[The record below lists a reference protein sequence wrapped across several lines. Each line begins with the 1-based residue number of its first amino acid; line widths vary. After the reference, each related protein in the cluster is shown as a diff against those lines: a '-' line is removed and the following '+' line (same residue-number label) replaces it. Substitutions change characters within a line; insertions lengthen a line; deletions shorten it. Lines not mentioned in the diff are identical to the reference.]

1 LFYNWQHSKSVL
13 HTIAAMASPTLTI
26 SGKVLGKSQNL
37 FTTWQMDLP
46 EQAATL
52 EALLTQIVITE
63 VIAFQVRQ
71 ADRRLT
77 KVLGLVD
84 IEAGVAVGKVGS
96 GGSELDQ
103 AVDVRGAV
111 ETALQAFKDGFYLV
125 FIDDQQQ
132 EDLTAVV
139 NLKTNSELLFLR
151 LTPLVGG

>member
-1 LFYNWQHSKSVL
+1 
-13 HTIAAMASPTLTI
+13 MASPTLTI

-37 FTTWQMDLP
+37 FTSWQMDLP
-46 EQAATL
+46 AQSSTL
-52 EALLTQIVITE
+52 EELLAQIVTTE
-63 VIAFQVRQ
+63 VSAFQSRQ

-84 IEAGVAVGKVGS
+84 IEAGVAVGKISS

-103 AVDVRGAV
+103 VVDVQGAV

-125 FIDDQQQ
+125 FIDDRQQ